1 MQLLNSKQMSLLL
14 KKNNLYRS
22 ELGNIY
28 FVILLFNNASTFIT
42 MIDKQLFIDSFK
54 IFDREVVVEIITIF
68 FEEYPQRFEKM
79 DQNMAEQN
87 FKELSF
93 NAHSLKGV
101 VSNFAA
107 PVLFELAKEVE
118 KTASALRDGNIDL
131 DLTRKLNIYYPK
143 MKAATAEFYTDLTEL
158 INHYN

>member
-1 MQLLNSKQMSLLL
+1 
-14 KKNNLYRS
+14 
-22 ELGNIY
+22 
-28 FVILLFNNASTFIT
+28 
-42 MIDKQLFIDSFK
+42 MIDKQLFIESFK
-54 IFDREVVVEIITIF
+54 VFDREVVVEIITIF

-79 DQNMAEQN
+79 DRNIADQN
-87 FKELSF
+87 FKELAF

-118 KTASALRDGNIDL
+118 LTASALRDGNIDPEL
-131 DLTRKLNIYYPK
+131 AQKLNRYYPK

-158 INHYN
+158 IDQYK